1 MPPVIFCVNF
11 SNSVINGTEVAIGQL
26 SEDCYYAE
34 FMYQNTGFRLFA
46 DGLTLEETVTVIASL
61 IQ

>member
-1 MPPVIFCVNF
+1 MPPFIFCVNF

-46 DGLTLEETVTVIASL
+46 DGLIQMEFLTRISSL